1 MQRVLVALDGSPLAE
16 EVVPYAAAIARQAV
30 AKLDFLRVID
40 EEKEPRAAAEAYV
53 AAVAERYRA
62 AGRVLTAGNPIQ
74 SVLDEVSASP
84 GTLLALT
91 THGRSGIT
99 EEVFGSVALS
109 LVRRAGQPVLLYRP
123 AQSGTGDK
131 EVTIST
137 VVAPIDGSEFAERI
151 LPHATE
157 LAKAIGAELQVVQV
171 IPETVGAAWRAVS
184 GDVQESSYVHSQA
197 RLIARAGVRT
207 SWEVLHGDPARA
219 IAAYIGGRRD
229 VILAMTSHA
238 RAGLRKTLFGS
249 VMSGCLRTAGVPV
262 HVFHPPD

>member
-1 MQRVLVALDGSPLAE
+1 MQRILVALDGSPLSE
-16 EVVPYAAAIARQAV
+16 EVIPYAAAVARQVV

-40 EEKEPRAAAEAYV
+40 EEKEPLAAAEAYV
-53 AAVAERYRA
+53 AAVAGRCHA
-62 AGRVLTAGNPIQ
+62 TGRVVTAGNTIQ
-74 SVLDEVSASP
+74 TILDDMNAAP

-99 EEVFGSVALS
+99 EEVFGSVALNI
-109 LVRRAGQPVLLYRP
+109 VRHAGQPVLLYRP
-123 AQSGTGDK
+123 AQPGAGDK
-131 EVTIST
+131 DVTIST
-137 VVAPIDGSEFAERI
+137 VVAPLDGSEFAERI
-151 LPHATE
+151 LPHATDF
-157 LAKAIGAELQVVQV
+157 AKSLGAELQLVQV

-197 RLIARAGVRT
+197 RLIARSGVRT

-219 IAAYIGGRRD
+219 IAAYIGSRRD

-238 RAGLRKTLFGS
+238 RAGLSKTLFGS

-262 HVFHPPD
+262 FVYHPPE